1 MLDRL
6 LEARLNEKVKS
17 RSEERDFIRRYF
29 GPANQ
34 GCRVWLR
41 ANLRLALTENR
52 PYLSFVKELWLG
64 KG

>member
-29 GPANQ
+29 GP
-34 GCRVWLR
+34 
-41 ANLRLALTENR
+41 
-52 PYLSFVKELWLG
+52 S
-64 KG
+64 